1 MQYKQLY
8 KEKICNKIYNL
19 DHILWNQTNINF
31 HACDFS
37 LLETRVDFRERV
49 REVDF
54 LLRNNLER
62 VN

>member
-8 KEKICNKIYNL
+8 KEKICNKIYDL
-19 DHILWNQTNINF
+19 DSTLWNQTNINF
-31 HACDFS
+31 HACDSS
-37 LLETRVDFRERV
+37 LLETRVSFRERV